1 MALTNIF
8 KTDYHFCG
16 FKYEDMSRYD
26 FYSKNAKNKIYSLT
40 FEKKTNL
47 RLFLSSLLASI
58 KKGVTKLS
66 ISEENNSFC
75 MNNSTEEI

>member
-16 FKYEDMSRYD
+16 FEYEDMSRYD

-40 FEKKTNL
+40 FEKKKQIYAFFFPLCL
-47 RLFLSSLLASI
+47 RQL
-58 KKGVTKLS
+58 KK
-66 ISEENNSFC
+66 E
-75 MNNSTEEI
+75 